1 MGSCFGRRKVTLI
14 SEGGEVNKAHA
25 NHHSQ
30 LTSASNL
37 KLLELS
43 KICSYMLLLEYICSM
58 LCTYAASAEL
68 TYFS

>member
-37 KLLELS
+37 KLLELHS
-43 KICSYMLLLEYICSM
+43 KDYNMI
-58 LCTYAASAEL
+58 
-68 TYFS
+68 